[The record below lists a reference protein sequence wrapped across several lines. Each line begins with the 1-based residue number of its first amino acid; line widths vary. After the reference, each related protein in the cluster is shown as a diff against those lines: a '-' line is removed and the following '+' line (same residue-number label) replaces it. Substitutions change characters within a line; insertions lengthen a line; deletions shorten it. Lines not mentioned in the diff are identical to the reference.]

1 MVPLCTG
8 LFNNPCVAH
17 VKPPPCQSPS
27 HAAGAPGLSR
37 TSSPIGTVPPPPSPR
52 CTPLLLPLRPESV
65 ASSASMQEND
75 GLAHAHLQRQ
85 QGCADPLSQGQAA
98 GLPCACLPQ
107 ISVEPAPFG
116 PRAAGEHH
124 QAQCTGSAPPSLLF
138 AGAPV
143 PQIRRGAA
151 VPSSSRALALSVQL
165 RRCLPSTPLLDPL
178 LQGRDDGRPRRALT
192 SPARPSACVQ
202 PTGPGPMFG
211 FVPEL

>member
-124 QAQCTGSAPPSLLF
+124 QAQEVLRRRCCSPEHRCPKSAVALPSRAPP
-138 AGAPV
+138 APL
-143 PQIRRGAA
+143 PCLCSCAA
-151 VPSSSRALALSVQL
+151 ACLRPHCSIPCFRDETMDARAV
-165 RRCLPSTPLLDPL
+165 R
-178 LQGRDDGRPRRALT
+178 
-192 SPARPSACVQ
+192 
-202 PTGPGPMFG
+202 
-211 FVPEL
+211 